1 MLFLTFFTRYV
12 YVSTVLSVPYPNYF
26 KYRYGIAKIL
36 LNLYLYLVLV
46 LDICVLYL
54 VRKLPEAS
62 CNVKNARTHH
72 PHVQNTV
79 PVSKIS
85 RNVQACQ
92 CGYRFLNF
100 YLDGSSAFSDK
111 SHELK
116 GLK

>member
-1 MLFLTFFTRYV
+1 MAGMIRVLEYCTLCYV
-12 YVSTVLSVPYPNYF
+12 YPNYF
-26 KYRYGIAKIL
+26 RYGYGIAKIL
-36 LNLYLYLVLV
+36 LYLYRYLVLV
-46 LDICVLYL
+46 LDSYVLYL

-92 CGYRFLNF
+92 CDYQILKT
-100 YLDGSSAFSDK
+100 YLD
-111 SHELK
+111 E
-116 GLK
+116 